1 MNEPEVALAFTADVW
16 VEELHRHLS
25 DHGGARVRTLVVEPE
40 VAITEG
46 YDVLVTGHRWPA
58 LTRAVVADVHAHGR
72 AVLGVHDREERASK
86 SHLLA
91 LGVDALIESDAAP
104 DAFVRAIAGLAAT
117 RPDIE
122 TAPLV
127 STRAGRLVVVG
138 GAPGAGRTEIAL
150 QLAHALL
157 ARGAVTLVDADD
169 VAPAL
174 AQRLALPIEPNLHA
188 AIDTVEHGLGDL
200 DACVRSS
207 HGLAVL
213 PGLVNAG
220 AWAQVR
226 PGEVIRVLE
235 RLADATPVVVVDGA
249 GAIEDVAGPSG
260 RARFGTARAL
270 VAEADLLL
278 AVCDASPHGV
288 TRALSWTVDARR
300 LAPETPLL
308 IVVNRAPSARSRR
321 AELFG
326 EIVASLPAVDVV
338 FVPSDDRVTD
348 AAWNG
353 LPVGRGAFAKAVD
366 GLADVV
372 ETVLGDVR

>member
-1 MNEPEVALAFTADVW
+1 MSEPEVALAFTADVW

-25 DHGGARVRTLVVEPE
+25 DHGGARVRTLVVESE
-40 VAITEG
+40 VAVAEG

-58 LTRAVVADVHAHGR
+58 LTRAVIADVHAQGR

-91 LGVDALIESDAAP
+91 LGVDAVIESDAAP
-104 DAFVRAIAGLAAT
+104 DAFVRAITGLAAT
-117 RPDIE
+117 RPEMD
-122 TAPLV
+122 AVPLIA
-127 STRAGRLVVVG
+127 TRAGRLIVVG
-138 GAPGAGRTEIAL
+138 GAPGSGRTEVAL
-150 QLAHALL
+150 QLAHELSM
-157 ARGAVTLVDADD
+157 RNAVTLVDADD

-200 DACVRSS
+200 DACVRPS
-207 HGLAVL
+207 HGLGVV

-220 AWAQVR
+220 AWANVR

-235 RLADATPVVVVDGA
+235 RLADRAALVVVDGA
-249 GAIEDVAGPSG
+249 GSIEDVAGPSG
-260 RARFGTARAL
+260 RARYGTARAL
-270 VAEADLLL
+270 VTEADVLV
-278 AVCDASPHGV
+278 AVCDAAPHGV
-288 TRALSWTVDARR
+288 TRLLAWTVDARR

-308 IVVNRAPSARSRR
+308 VVVNRAPAARSRR
-321 AELFG
+321 AELYA
-326 EIVASLPAVDVV
+326 EIIGALPVVDVV
-338 FVPSDDRVTD
+338 FVGSDDRVTD

-353 LPVGRGAFAKAVD
+353 LPVARGAFTKAID

-372 ETVLGDVR
+372 ESILGDIR